1 MASSY
6 VKRYHAIND
15 YDDFIINST
24 LATSE
29 NDDIAKTSSV
39 DNMINSYKKVF
50 DKGFIFLCS
59 NCGYKS
65 NVLNWLCPSCNS
77 WSSSKPI
84 TTFDLID
91 GGYKNARQ

>member
-1 MASSY
+1 M
-6 VKRYHAIND
+6 KIKP
-15 YDDFIINST
+15 IIIVAGEPYST
-24 LATSE
+24 FLE
-29 NDDIAKTSSV
+29 
-39 DNMINSYKKVF
+39 
-50 DKGFIFLCS
+50 IFFKS
-59 NCGYKS
+59 YKS